1 MTKKNHGKLHK
12 TLVEQVLDQHKIKY
26 QQIEFATHQ
35 VGDVFELDA
44 HQQSYQRHQIYKT
57 LAAITKDHEPII
69 GVVPLDCRLSL
80 KKLARAA
87 DKKKVQ
93 MIPLKD
99 LAAITTFEHGANTP
113 VGIYEKKGY
122 PIYFDCSAQ
131 QQGEIIISSGQIGR
145 SVLVNAEAVA
155 KLVHGSFADLIEA

>member
-1 MTKKNHGKLHK
+1 MSQL
-12 TLVEQVLDQHKIKY
+12 
-26 QQIEFATHQ
+26 
-35 VGDVFELDA
+35 
-44 HQQSYQRHQIYKT
+44 
-57 LAAITKDHEPII
+57 LAWFPSTASQLK
-69 GVVPLDCRLSL
+69 

-155 KLVHGSFADLIEA
+155 KLVHASFADSLKLKSKFAPTTPL